1 MNLKENFMQLCR
13 SFSEEQQLIN
23 SLWQEIE
30 KKYSDKG
37 RYYHNI
43 HHLENMFLE
52 LEGVKDRIS
61 DFPALSFSVFYHDI
75 IYDAAS
81 KRNEE
86 KSAEFAAIRLQKLN
100 VDTEITDSVTAQI
113 IATKT
118 HLLSDDNDTNYLLD
132 ADLSILGKD
141 AETYLVYIKNI
152 RKEYSIYP
160 DFLYRPGRKKV
171 LMHFLELENI
181 FKTGYFKDRYEISAR
196 ENIQFE
202 LDTM

>member
-1 MNLKENFMQLCR
+1 MDLKENFMQLCL

-23 SLWQEIE
+23 GLWQEIE

-37 RYYHNI
+37 RFYHNI
-43 HHLENMFLE
+43 HHLENIFLE

-61 DFPALSFSVFYHDI
+61 DFPALSLSVFYHDV

-100 VDTEITDSVTAQI
+100 VDTEIIDCVTAQI
-113 IATKT
+113 IATKS

-202 LDTM
+202 LDNM